1 MRAQLHQVI
10 RSFVGSCIL
19 LAQLL
24 PDGDTEF
31 VDLGQ
36 MPEQSSM
43 IFFCPGLTD
52 ARCGVVD
59 KRTSG
64 FGGGI
69 TTYTS
74 PAVHQC
80 GGFKV
85 PPYSYEHPLVPPQ
98 LSHL

>member
-1 MRAQLHQVI
+1 MRVPLHQVI
-10 RSFVGSCIL
+10 DSLDGSRIL
-19 LAQLL
+19 LVQLL

-64 FGGGI
+64 FGGRI
-69 TTYTS
+69 TTNTS
-74 PAVHQC
+74 PVVRQC
-80 GGFKV
+80 GGFQV
-85 PPYSYEHPLVPPQ
+85 PPYS
-98 LSHL
+98 